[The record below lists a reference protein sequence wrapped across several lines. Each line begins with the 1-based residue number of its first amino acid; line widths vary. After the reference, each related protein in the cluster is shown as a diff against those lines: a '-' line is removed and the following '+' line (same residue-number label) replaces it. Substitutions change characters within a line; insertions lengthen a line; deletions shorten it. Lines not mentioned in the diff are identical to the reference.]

1 MTITPQIPAE
11 GISKRQLQLDDAE
24 SFIVECECTSDAH
37 AVEVWIEIEGD
48 DEFAEVEVTF
58 YVDTYVPVWN
68 MNVFE
73 RVKTAFAILFGNAA
87 RRQHSI
93 LLKPQAAQNWVSA
106 MQTSI
111 DKLEKQV
118 GTDGTD

>member
-1 MTITPQIPAE
+1 MTLTPQVPAE

-24 SFIVECECTSDAH
+24 SFHIECECTCEDH
-37 AVEVWIEIEGD
+37 AVEAWIEIKSD
-48 DEFAEVEVTF
+48 KEFSEVEVTF

-73 RVKTAFAILFGNAA
+73 RVKTAFAILFGRPA

-111 DKLEKQV
+111 DKLENKN
-118 GTDGTD
+118 D